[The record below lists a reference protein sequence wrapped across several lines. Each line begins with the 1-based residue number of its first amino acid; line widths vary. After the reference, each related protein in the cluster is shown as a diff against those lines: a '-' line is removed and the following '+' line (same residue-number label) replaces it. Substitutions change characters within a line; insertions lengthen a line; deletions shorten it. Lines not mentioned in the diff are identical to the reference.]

1 MKSAKQWKD
10 LGRYGTVGLEL
21 VLSILIG
28 FFGGQWLDKKFG
40 GGHGWLTIAGFVVG
54 CYAGFRSIYKAYRV
68 MQRQAAEETRR
79 EAKDDERT
87 P

>member
-28 FFGGQWLDKKFG
+28 FFGGQWLDKRYG
-40 GGHGWLTIAGFVVG
+40 GGKGWLTMLGFAVG
-54 CYAGFRSIYKAYRV
+54 CYAGFRGIYKAYRV
-68 MQRQAAEETRR
+68 MQREADR
-79 EAKDDERT
+79 EAKDEADDDRT
-87 P
+87 